1 MSIEVVIADDSQFL
15 RKKISD
21 ILKEHELIRIVKYAK
36 DGEEAVRFVK
46 DYKPDVLVLDLL
58 MPKMNG
64 LDAFKLIM
72 EEQPTP
78 TVILSAISP
87 KNLDSSI
94 QALLMGAFDYIIK
107 PGGIGAKDLPRFREE
122 LLAKVLLASQSQIK
136 KIFQIEEDISS
147 KSKSLR
153 QDIVNGI
160 FDFGQYINKLTP
172 IEEIEEKLE
181 ITSYDK
187 EEMKTTLKVEVEK
200 VSEEVTPSRREQEL
214 SKPSAIKSAQ
224 KPVTTIK
231 TTQKLEAKE
240 VQVPAES
247 TLKKKVTTVK
257 TIKKLQD
264 YTPDLKP
271 VKELFLSSNVI
282 VIGASVGG
290 PRTIT
295 TILKEIPPSI
305 RAPILIV
312 QHLSAHFTE
321 AFAENLNSECN
332 LKIKVAKD
340 GEFLQN
346 GIGYIAPGD
355 MHMEISVKNSKP
367 SLKLYKGKPVNF
379 CMPSID
385 VLFFSAAKIYRS
397 RTMGILLTGMGSDGV
412 NGLGAIQKVGGK
424 TIAESE
430 ETCILYAMPKFA
442 AEKGLAD
449 FILPNYLIQDYIIKF
464 VT

>member
-1 MSIEVVIADDSQFL
+1 M

-21 ILKEHELIRIVKYAK
+21 ILKEHELIRIVEYAK

-46 DYKPDVLVLDLL
+46 QYRPDVLVLDLL

-136 KIFQIEEDISS
+136 KIFQIEEDISR

-153 QDIVNGI
+153 QDIVDGI

-172 IEEIEEKLE
+172 IEEFEEKSE

-187 EEMKTTLKVEVEK
+187 EEMKTTLKMEVEK
-200 VSEEVTPSRREQEL
+200 VSEEVIPSKREQEL
-214 SKPSAIKSAQ
+214 SKPS
-224 KPVTTIK
+224 TIK
-231 TTQKLEAKE
+231 TTQKLEKKE
-240 VQVPAES
+240 VQIPAKS
-247 TLKKKVTTVK
+247 PLKKKITPVK
-257 TIKKLQD
+257 TIKKLHD

-271 VKELFLSSNVI
+271 VKGLFLSSSVI

-305 RAPILIV
+305 QAPILIV
-312 QHLSAHFTE
+312 QHLSSHFTE
-321 AFAENLNSECN
+321 AFADNLNSECN
-332 LKIKVAKD
+332 LKIKVARD
-340 GEFLQN
+340 GEPLQN

-367 SLKLYKGKPVNF
+367 SIKLYKGKPVNF

-385 VLFFSAAKIYRS
+385 ILFFSAAKIYRN
-397 RTMGILLTGMGSDGV
+397 RTIGILLTGMGADGV

-449 FILPNYLIQDYIIKF
+449 FILPNYLVKDYIIKF

>member
-21 ILKEHELIRIVKYAK
+21 ILKEHELIRVVEYAK

-46 DYKPDVLVLDLL
+46 QYRPDVLVLDLL

-136 KIFQIEEDISS
+136 KIFQIEEDISR

-172 IEEIEEKLE
+172 IEEFEEKSE

-200 VSEEVTPSRREQEL
+200 VSEEVIPSKREQEL
-214 SKPSAIKSAQ
+214 SKPS
-224 KPVTTIK
+224 TLK
-231 TTQKLEAKE
+231 TTQKLETKEDQIAAKS
-240 VQVPAES
+240 P
-247 TLKKKVTTVK
+247 LKKKIIPVK

-271 VKELFLSSNVI
+271 VKGLFLSSSVI

-305 RAPILIV
+305 QAPILIV
-312 QHLSAHFTE
+312 QHLSSHFTE
-321 AFAENLNSECN
+321 AFADNLNSECN
-332 LKIKVAKD
+332 LKIKVARD
-340 GEFLQN
+340 GEPLQN

-367 SLKLYKGKPVNF
+367 SIKLYKGKPVNF

-385 VLFFSAAKIYRS
+385 ILFFSAAKIYRS
-397 RTMGILLTGMGSDGV
+397 RTMGILLTGMGADGV

-449 FILPNYLIQDYIIKF
+449 FILPNYLVKDYIIKF

>member
-1 MSIEVVIADDSQFL
+1 MSIEVLIADDSQFL

-21 ILKEHELIRIVKYAK
+21 ILTEHESISIVDFAK

-46 DYKPDVLVLDLL
+46 KYKPDVLVLDLL

-94 QALLMGAFDYIIK
+94 QALLMGAFDYLIK

-122 LLAKVLLASQSQIK
+122 LLEKVLLASQSQIK
-136 KIFQIEEDISS
+136 KIFQVGEDLSS
-147 KSKSLR
+147 KRRSLR
-153 QDIVNGI
+153 QEIVKGI
-160 FDFGQYINKLTP
+160 FDFGKYLNKLAP
-172 IEEIEEKLE
+172 IEEIEEKPE
-181 ITSYDK
+181 VTSYDK
-187 EEMKTTLKVEVEK
+187 EEMRTILKVEVEK
-200 VSEEVTPSRREQEL
+200 VSEKVIPSKREQEI
-214 SKPSAIKSAQ
+214 SKTGAIKSAQ
-224 KPVTTIK
+224 KS
-231 TTQKLEAKE
+231 
-240 VQVPAES
+240 VP
-247 TLKKKVTTVK
+247 TLKKKITSVK
-257 TIKKLQD
+257 KINKIQD

-271 VKELFLSSNVI
+271 VRDLILSSNVI

-295 TILKEIPPSI
+295 TILKEIPLSI

-312 QHLSAHFTE
+312 QHLSAHFTG
-321 AFAENLNSECN
+321 AFAENLNSECS
-332 LKIKVAKD
+332 LKIKVGRD
-340 GEFLQN
+340 GEILQN
-346 GIGYIAPGD
+346 GTGYIAPGE
-355 MHMEISVKNSKP
+355 MHMEISVKNGKP
-367 SLKLYKGKPVNF
+367 SLKVYKGNPVNF

-412 NGLGAIQKVGGK
+412 NGLGAIQKVRGK

-430 ETCILYAMPKFA
+430 ETSILYAMPKIA
-442 AEKGLAD
+442 AERGLAD
-449 FILPNYLIQDYIIKF
+449 YIMPNFKIAEFIANFTK
-464 VT
+464 

>member
-1 MSIEVVIADDSQFL
+1 MSIEVLIADDSQFL

-21 ILKEHELIRIVKYAK
+21 ILKEHESIRIVEYAK

-46 DYKPDVLVLDLL
+46 KYRPDVLVLDLL

-94 QALLMGAFDYIIK
+94 QALLMGAFDYIVK

-136 KIFQIEEDISS
+136 KIFQIEEDISK

-172 IEEIEEKLE
+172 IEEKPEM
-181 ITSYDK
+181 TSYDK

-200 VSEEVTPSRREQEL
+200 VSEEVIPSKREQEL
-214 SKPSAIKSAQ
+214 SKPSAKKSTQ
-224 KPVTTIK
+224 KPVSTIK
-231 TTQKLEAKE
+231 TTQKLG
-240 VQVPAES
+240 S
-247 TLKKKVTTVK
+247 TLKKKITPVK
-257 TIKKLQD
+257 RTDKLQD

-305 RAPILIV
+305 RAPILVV

-340 GEFLQN
+340 GDLLQN

-412 NGLGAIQKVGGK
+412 NGLGAIQNVGGK

-449 FILPNYLIQDYIIKF
+449 FILPNYLVKDYIIKF